1 MELILWRHAEAEP
14 HVPPLAD
21 GSPDFDGDQL
31 RALTAKGARHAS
43 RVGAW
48 LDRQLPAQCR
58 ILTSPA
64 VRCVQTTEALG
75 RKFSRVDALNTNS
88 DAAQILAAAG
98 WPDGRGPTVIV
109 GHNPLL
115 GQVAALIFSGQ
126 AHEWKIKKASIFWI
140 ASKGEDDP
148 APFVRLAVGPDIV
161 GKLR

>member
-14 HVPPLAD
+14 HAAD
-21 GSPDFDGDQL
+21 REGDQ
-31 RALTAKGARHAS
+31 RRELTAKGARHAS

-64 VRCVQTTEALG
+64 VRCVQTAEALG
-75 RKFSRVDALNTNS
+75 RKFTTVEALNTES
-88 DAAQILAAAG
+88 TAERILEAAG
-98 WPDGRGPTVIV
+98 WPDGRTPVVIV

-115 GQVAALIFSGQ
+115 GQVASLIFSGV
-126 AHEWKIKKASIFWI
+126 AHEWKIKKASVFWI
-140 ASKGEDDP
+140 ASKGEEDP
-148 APFVRLAVGPDIV
+148 APFVRLAVGPDLV

>member
-14 HVPPLAD
+14 HVPDPA
-21 GSPDFDGDQL
+21 GDPL

-58 ILTSPA
+58 VLASPA
-64 VRCVQTTEALG
+64 VRCVQTAEALG
-75 RKFSRVDALNTNS
+75 RKFTTVDALGTES
-88 DAAQILAAAG
+88 TPQRILEACG
-98 WPDGRGPTVIV
+98 WPHARHPTVVV

-115 GQVAALIFSGQ
+115 GQVAALIFSGA
-126 AHEWKIKKASIFWI
+126 AHDWKIKKASVFWI